1 MQKYGETI
9 YLDTMPKEE
18 LKKLYVGLGQK
29 EGNHVEVGTDGE
41 GNYTLNIFTTFAKG
55 GIANHFRERVG
66 LRSGTALASYPPFR
80 GTSGSSGALKAWRGA
95 EMKETLPKSW
105 LPEAGALTSSAIL
118 ALRDRKPKDE
128 SKEDIVESIE
138 TIKKEPDQEPPE
150 DPWDPN
156 KLLEVLES
164 TTYNIAEN
172 RVKKKAWNYVEK
184 KINERAIE
192 LAKKYPNDQNK
203 RRGILGKEFNEFLG
217 KGVDVAGVTKDGTVS
232 YRKGWEKELGY
243 PRSTDLI
250 GTVNERND
258 KRIKAEAPFRNKG
271 YVTTREFVKILGDK
285 GMEITLG
292 TGTDNRPTIEKQ
304 IGQFAKT
311 YGVEILSRGDA
322 QNLGYWIK
330 LPSDKKIEKIVKQN
344 LSEDSKVEVIKNLVE
359 EYDLKSW
366 GQINKA
372 LLHEGYV
379 GERGEFFEK
388 HFPQLKGT
396 HFSDKDFVY
405 SKKVPAV
412 IQRIRKQ
419 MIENWGS
426 PSLEK
431 FLTSAKHAEGFGE
444 VVHLMHTEQK
454 KKRSETSYNFGD
466 LAFGSEA
473 ENFEYNKGLDNM
485 RNSFTLA
492 LKTIKHDYE
501 GKDLNQKINV
511 PFHLQEKFDF
521 PKTMTVKKYVDRL
534 NYMLTDLAYLTGG
547 KVRGE
552 LLDVWGKK
560 MNFIENPAI
569 DYSIVP
575 GKGFLEGKLK
585 KYEGLFKKF
594 KNEVIDG
601 KATGRLVIG
610 EDGYPVLKKGQKLTQ
625 NQAEI
630 LMTIVEGL
638 ATQLT
643 SASESKPVSLE
654 TFKEIIQPLSKK
666 AEGGPVL
673 SGVDQYIINRGL

>member
-1 MQKYGETI
+1 MKY
-9 YLDTMPKEE
+9 
-18 LKKLYVGLGQK
+18 
-29 EGNHVEVGTDGE
+29 
-41 GNYTLNIFTTFAKG
+41 
-55 GIANHFRERVG
+55 
-66 LRSGTALASYPPFR
+66 
-80 GTSGSSGALKAWRGA
+80 
-95 EMKETLPKSW
+95 
-105 LPEAGALTSSAIL
+105 
-118 ALRDRKPKDE
+118 
-128 SKEDIVESIE
+128 
-138 TIKKEPDQEPPE
+138 
-150 DPWDPN
+150 
-156 KLLEVLES
+156 
-164 TTYNIAEN
+164 
-172 RVKKKAWNYVEK
+172 
-184 KINERAIE
+184 KII
-192 LAKKYPNDQNK
+192 P
-203 RRGILGKEFNEFLG
+203 
-217 KGVDVAGVTKDGTVS
+217 
-232 YRKGWEKELGY
+232 
-243 PRSTDLI
+243 
-250 GTVNERND
+250 
-258 KRIKAEAPFRNKG
+258 
-271 YVTTREFVKILGDK
+271 
-285 GMEITLG
+285 
-292 TGTDNRPTIEKQ
+292 
-304 IGQFAKT
+304 
-311 YGVEILSRGDA
+311 
-322 QNLGYWIK
+322 
-330 LPSDKKIEKIVKQN
+330 
-344 LSEDSKVEVIKNLVE
+344 VEVIKNLVE

-379 GERGEFFEK
+379 GEIGKFFEK

-454 KKRSETSYNFGD
+454 KKRSETPYNFAD
-466 LAFGSEA
+466 LAFGSA
-473 ENFEYNKGLDNM
+473 EENKEYNQGLDKM
-485 RNSFTLA
+485 RSSFTLA

-501 GKDLNQKINV
+501 GKDLNQKIKV

-575 GKGFLEGKLK
+575 GKGLLEGSLK

-594 KNEVIDG
+594 KNETIDG
-601 KATGRLVIG
+601 KPTGRLVIG

-638 ATQLT
+638 TEQLV
-643 SASESKPVSLE
+643 SAKGSEPKSLE
-654 TFKEIIQPLSKK
+654 TVKEIFKQIPK
-666 AEGGPVL
+666 ATGGPVL

>member
-1 MQKYGETI
+1 MAYIPWWQR
-9 YLDTMPKEE
+9 MSPP
-18 LKKLYVGLGQK
+18 
-29 EGNHVEVGTDGE
+29 
-41 GNYTLNIFTTFAKG
+41 TFAERFNLG
-55 GIANHFRERVG
+55 GLAGRLGNKPKRVG
-66 LRSGTALASYPPFR
+66 FRSGTALASYPPFR
-80 GTSGSSGALKAWRGA
+80 GTTGSSGTLKAWRGA
-95 EMKETLPKSW
+95 EMLETLPKAWLAKKSLEK
-105 LPEAGALTSSAIL
+105 LPEASFL
-118 ALRDRKPKDE
+118 KKDE
-128 SKEDIVESIE
+128 SKKESN
-138 TIKKEPDQEPPE
+138 QEPPE

-203 RRGILGKEFNEFLG
+203 RRSILGKEFNEFLG
-217 KGVDVAGVTKDGTVS
+217 KSVDVAGVTKDGTVS

-271 YVTTREFVKILGDK
+271 YITTKEFVKILGDK

-344 LSEDSKVEVIKNLVE
+344 LSEDSKVEVIKNLLE

-379 GERGEFFEK
+379 GERTEFFK
-388 HFPQLKGT
+388 KYFPQLKGT

-405 SKKVPAV
+405 STKTGAVLARLRKK
-412 IQRIRKQ
+412 
-419 MIENWGS
+419 MIDDYSS
-426 PSLEK
+426 PTMEK

-454 KKRSETSYNFGD
+454 KKRSETPYNFAD
-466 LAFGSEA
+466 LAFGSPE
-473 ENFEYNKGLDNM
+473 ENKAYNQGLDQM
-485 RNSFTLA
+485 RSSFTLA
-492 LKTIKHDYE
+492 LKRIKHDYE

-511 PFHLQEKFDF
+511 PFRFQTEFDF

-575 GKGFLEGKLK
+575 GKGLLEGSLK

-594 KNEVIDG
+594 EREKNEKGED
-601 KATGRLVIG
+601 TGRLVIG

-638 ATQLT
+638 TEQLV
-643 SASESKPVSLE
+643 SAEGSEPKSLE
-654 TFKEIIQPLSKK
+654 TVKKIFKQIPK
-666 AEGGPVL
+666 ATGGPVL
-673 SGVDQYIINRGL
+673 SGVDQYMLNRYK